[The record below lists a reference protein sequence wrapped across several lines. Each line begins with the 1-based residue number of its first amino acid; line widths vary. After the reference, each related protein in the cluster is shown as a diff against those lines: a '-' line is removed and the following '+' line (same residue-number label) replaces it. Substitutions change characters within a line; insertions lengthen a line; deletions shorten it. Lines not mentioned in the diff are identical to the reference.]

1 MLGLDTPSASANS
14 PSVSGPREF
23 SDPSAATTETECS
36 PSVSRLRRRTIRM
49 RATRRLPAT
58 SAGVPMVAENW
69 LGILISLHNQYE
81 AGRLG
86 SLWLEFCDGKSATGS
101 AGFPPGRQAVG
112 GQKLI
117 RPGRT
122 DFRRP
127 TGSGSGLG
135 EDAARTRRKSSCL
148 VAQHRPQVLSRARP
162 ARLAA

>member
-81 AGRLG
+81 VAIRAPRANSIAERWVGTVAEQIAAFL
-86 SLWLEFCDGKSATGS
+86 KASAS
-101 AGFPPGRQAVG
+101 
-112 GQKLI
+112 
-117 RPGRT
+117 
-122 DFRRP
+122 
-127 TGSGSGLG
+127 
-135 EDAARTRRKSSCL
+135 
-148 VAQHRPQVLSRARP
+148 
-162 ARLAA
+162 